1 MADGEVVNMV
11 RWALEN
17 PERGAM
23 AIVLAAGGWRILR
36 EIMKD
41 IRGTKTREE
50 TLIETL
56 MRENDELRRENHEL
70 RNRSRGDG

>member
-1 MADGEVVNMV
+1 MADGELTALV
-11 RWALEN
+11 RWALDS
-17 PERGAM
+17 PDKGAM
-23 AIVLAAGGWRILR
+23 AIVLAAGGWRIIR

-70 RNRSRGDG
+70 RKR